1 MFDKHIISIDFQTF
15 FVSFIILGVS
25 LFRLIPQMNNFSP
38 ILALAIFG
46 ALNFRNKEL
55 LYFILI
61 ISLWLSDLIIN
72 NYIYNFSGNIIW
84 FYEGF
89 YWQYISYLIII
100 SMCANFNG
108 VKNKFFKVLFL
119 ILSSSMLFFI
129 LSNFGYW
136 LTSGLYE
143 HTIQGFSNCYVA
155 AIPFYKGTLY
165 GTLFYT
171 PILFILYFVL
181 QKKFLI
187 LKPNNLVLK

>member
-72 NYIYNFSGNIIW
+72 NYIYNF
-84 FYEGF
+84 
-89 YWQYISYLIII
+89 Q
-100 SMCANFNG
+100 
-108 VKNKFFKVLFL
+108 
-119 ILSSSMLFFI
+119 
-129 LSNFGYW
+129 
-136 LTSGLYE
+136 
-143 HTIQGFSNCYVA
+143 TI
-155 AIPFYKGTLY
+155 
-165 GTLFYT
+165 
-171 PILFILYFVL
+171 
-181 QKKFLI
+181 
-187 LKPNNLVLK
+187 